1 MAAGRDGGNVIPL
14 RRKPSQRA
22 ESLPARD
29 VPAEPNSTARSEGSL
44 SAQIAADDSDA
55 LADLVWGRLLGALPL
70 ETRRRRLMAF
80 RYRHWPG
87 MPEADFFE
95 LLEAFRRR
103 GLTCTDGEWWVN
115 GSQLER
121 YITQRLEFR
130 RWRRR
135 SKKQHAGESVSVGT
149 SRAPKAPSAGAPR
162 VRGACPEG
170 DPGGAS

>member
-1 MAAGRDGGNVIPL
+1 MAAGRDSGNVIPL

-55 LADLVWGRLLGALPL
+55 LADLVWGRLVGALPL
-70 ETRRRRLMAF
+70 LTRRLVAF

-87 MPEADFFE
+87 MPEADFFD

-115 GSQLER
+115 AGQLGR
-121 YITQRLEFR
+121 YALQRAEYR
-130 RWRRR
+130 ASKRR
-135 SKKQHAGESVSVGT
+135 SKKQHAGESVSVAT
-149 SRAPKAPSAGAPR
+149 SRAPQAPSAGAPR

-170 DPGGAS
+170 DPGGEP